1 MARQSINYG
10 INPNDG
16 TGDTLR
22 VAMDK
27 INDNFVELYSS
38 ESQDI
43 TVGNTSIT
51 NSAINGNIS
60 LDVNG
65 TGTVQTTQ
73 GLLVNT
79 QHENSNS
86 IFYAM
91 DSNPLLTV
99 DVQNKRLAVN
109 KATPTATLDV
119 NGNASFSGNVSAS
132 ASVTFGSSSSDRVT
146 LNSKVFGDIVPGV
159 AGNIGSSSDPWT
171 TVHTGTVEATEINV
185 ANIAATRV
193 SATEFTGDLVG
204 NLVTS
209 NDITINNS
217 SLSVK
222 INTETLTSP
231 RQIDFPNLSGTVV
244 TKNNGRMAGPY
255 GTAPSTLVG
264 NSGDRQGDI
273 AFDNTHMYYCITDY
287 DGSSDVWKKV
297 ALSATGTTDTLTSI
311 SFASSTLSYV
321 DEAGS
326 TTDVDLSSLIDDTNL
341 PYIVSGELDG
351 NTGIATFTRDDSSAF
366 TADFSALLDNTNLDR
381 ISLGTF
387 DTTNGELILLRD
399 DSSSITVDIDGR
411 YLTYGNQGAPSTSV
425 GASGDTEGDIA
436 FDDDYMYYCTADYDG
451 STAIWKRTALSTW

>member
-10 INPNDG
+10 TNPNDG

-22 VAMDK
+22 IAMDK

-79 QHENSNS
+79 QNENSNS
-86 IFYAM
+86 IFYAL

-119 NGNASFSGNVSAS
+119 NGDAIFSGNVTAS

-146 LNSKVFGDIVPGV
+146 LNSKVFGDIVPGI
-159 AGNIGSSSDPWT
+159 AGNIGTSSNPWT
-171 TVHTGTVEATEINV
+171 TVHTDTVEATEITV

-217 SLSVK
+217 SLSVMF
-222 INTETLTSP
+222 NTETLTSS

-255 GTAPSTLVG
+255 GTAPSTSVG
-264 NSGDRQGDI
+264 NSGDRQGD
-273 AFDNTHMYYCITDY
+273 
-287 DGSSDVWKKV
+287 V
-297 ALSATGTTDTLTSI
+297 
-311 SFASSTLSYV
+311 
-321 DEAGS
+321 
-326 TTDVDLSSLIDDTNL
+326 
-341 PYIVSGELDG
+341 
-351 NTGIATFTRDDSSAF
+351 
-366 TADFSALLDNTNLDR
+366 
-381 ISLGTF
+381 
-387 DTTNGELILLRD
+387 
-399 DSSSITVDIDGR
+399 
-411 YLTYGNQGAPSTSV
+411 
-425 GASGDTEGDIA
+425 A
-436 FDDDYMYYCTADYDG
+436 FDDDYMYYCTSDYDG
-451 STAIWKRTALSTW
+451 STAVWKRTALGTW